1 LQAEPNRRAFQPKR
15 LEWFDSMA
23 SAGLRD
29 QLHRLTF
36 RRMGKE
42 HLESPA
48 AARSWTK
55 IEDYI
60 RPLQRRST
68 HRLAALKP
76 RTQPE
81 KPAFLLTTLPFI
93 ALLGAMILLTAA
105 IVVIAWPPSQ
115 PQLAAP
121 VPAKVPELG
130 TAPKGWLQEA
140 QKQFH

>member
-1 LQAEPNRRAFQPKR
+1 
-15 LEWFDSMA
+15 MA
-23 SAGLRD
+23 
-29 QLHRLTF
+29 
-36 RRMGKE
+36 KE

-48 AARSWTK
+48 AAQSWTR
-55 IEDYI
+55 IEDYL

-68 HRLAALKP
+68 HRLRTLRP

-81 KPAFLLTTLPFI
+81 KPALLLTTLPFV

-115 PQLAAP
+115 PQIAAP
-121 VPAKVPELG
+121 VPVKVPELG

>member
-1 LQAEPNRRAFQPKR
+1 
-15 LEWFDSMA
+15 MA
-23 SAGLRD
+23 
-29 QLHRLTF
+29 
-36 RRMGKE
+36 KE

-48 AARSWTK
+48 AARSWTR
-55 IEDYI
+55 IEDYY
-60 RPLQRRST
+60 RPLQRRSV
-68 HRLAALKP
+68 HRLTPLKP

-81 KPAFLLTTLPFI
+81 RPAFLLTTLPFV
-93 ALLGAMILLTAA
+93 ALLGAMILLTAV

-121 VPAKVPELG
+121 VPVKVPELG

>member
-1 LQAEPNRRAFQPKR
+1 
-15 LEWFDSMA
+15 MA
-23 SAGLRD
+23 
-29 QLHRLTF
+29 
-36 RRMGKE
+36 KE

-48 AARSWTK
+48 AARPWTR

-60 RPLQRRST
+60 RPLQRRSV

-76 RTQPE
+76 RTQPG
-81 KPAFLLTTLPFI
+81 KPALLLTTLPFV
-93 ALLGAMILLTAA
+93 ALLGAMIPLTAA

-121 VPAKVPELG
+121 VPVKVPELG
-130 TAPKGWLQEA
+130 TAPKGWFQEA